1 MFSKLLLNPSI
12 FLQKSSLMAH
22 SSASNP
28 TDTIQCEELMR
39 GGSKSFFAA
48 SRVLP
53 KRVRNPAIA
62 LYAFCRLMDDIVD
75 EGGEDIRIIQTLKQ
89 RLDLIYEGKP
99 LDVAA
104 DRALS
109 VVVAQYKIPKTLLE
123 ALLEGFEWDKM
134 GRRYNTIED
143 LYAYAA
149 RVAGTVGAM
158 MSLIMGTRQ
167 QLPLTRACELGLAMQ
182 LTNIARD
189 VGEDAKNG
197 RLYLPLD
204 WMRAEGIDPESWLK
218 DPKFTPQI
226 ARVVDRLL
234 KTADMLYQR
243 SQNGIS
249 QLPRDCRAAIYGAR
263 LVYAQIG
270 RQIEKQDLDSVSQ
283 RAIVSSAKKKLL
295 MLKALSATIHVGQVK
310 TDLVTFREIQSRQG
324 DGACFAGN
332 YSYQKGALKAVKKH
346 APLDEELHRI
356 VKGLQEVQS
365 KNFYRL
371 RATTVHRGHYY
382 HSNCMSIDIH
392 DDEYQY
398 RDLGE
403 RTS

>member
-28 TDTIQCEELMR
+28 SDTIQCEELMR

-99 LDVAA
+99 LDVPA

-109 VVVAQYKIPKTLLE
+109 LVVAQYKIPKTLLE

-197 RLYLPLD
+197 RLYLPLN
-204 WMRAEGIDPESWLK
+204 WMREEGIDPESWLK

-310 TDLVTFREIQSRQG
+310 TDLEPIEAIQYLVEAVPYE
-324 DGACFAGN
+324 DPYAHYAGN
-332 YSYQKGALKAVKKH
+332 FEQRMVWVINTLEKA
-346 APLDEELHRI
+346 ERHR
-356 VKGLQEVQS
+356 LA
-365 KNFYRL
+365 R
-371 RATTVHRGHYY
+371 
-382 HSNCMSIDIH
+382 M
-392 DDEYQY
+392 
-398 RDLGE
+398 
-403 RTS
+403 